1 MGSVKDVTDVIGS
14 GQKAHASRF
23 LVHDL
28 FGVLIPSIFAAYYVW
43 IYVTYLGHWH
53 SRNEHVANSTPNAI
67 YVWWSWFV
75 VGAVGLNLSNY
86 SLAGFEAGML
96 ASSAFQLQSVDQAML
111 HGDKSWSLL
120 SGWRIALKSI
130 GGRILKPGPKRTEP
144 GRLWSILFGLSVLS
158 WSFVLSG
165 LTMEVGEGYAAGNK
179 AGAYVFGV
187 NASTMNNRLFDDI
200 SGEATKMWQYGLEPQ
215 IPLAGALYTSP
226 GNRLDTDIR
235 NLPIFPS
242 VASPDLFLAPQAET
256 PVIGEVWG
264 LALKYNCTVVESMRE
279 FTILNRPNDLKR
291 PSPGDP
297 LRGDVFEDGEV
308 YILAQ
313 GSVAGSWGIN
323 LKGIAQMGR

>member
-1 MGSVKDVTDVIGS
+1 
-14 GQKAHASRF
+14 
-23 LVHDL
+23 
-28 FGVLIPSIFAAYYVW
+28 
-43 IYVTYLGHWH
+43 
-53 SRNEHVANSTPNAI
+53 
-67 YVWWSWFV
+67 
-75 VGAVGLNLSNY
+75 
-86 SLAGFEAGML
+86 
-96 ASSAFQLQSVDQAML
+96 
-111 HGDKSWSLL
+111 
-120 SGWRIALKSI
+120 
-130 GGRILKPGPKRTEP
+130 
-144 GRLWSILFGLSVLS
+144 
-158 WSFVLSG
+158 
-165 LTMEVGEGYAAGNK
+165 MEVGEGYAAGNK